1 MFFPQKNLNIN
12 LATIGGNMQ
21 HTYTLKTNNDFRR
34 IYSKGK
40 SFVNS
45 GVVVYI
51 SKNRIGYNRVGL
63 TVGKKIGNAVK
74 RNRAKR
80 VMREAFMQFENS
92 LKNGYDIVLV
102 ARGRT
107 VSLKSTEVTR
117 LLNTLFVK
125 AEMLIR

>member
-1 MFFPQKNLNIN
+1 
-12 LATIGGNMQ
+12 MQ

>member
-1 MFFPQKNLNIN
+1 
-12 LATIGGNMQ
+12 MQ

-51 SKNRIGYNRVGL
+51 SRNRIGSNRVGL

-80 VMREAFMQFENS
+80 VMREAFMQLENS

-107 VSLKSTEVTR
+107 VFLKSTEVTR
-117 LLNTLFVK
+117 LLNILFIK
-125 AEMLIR
+125 AGILIQ